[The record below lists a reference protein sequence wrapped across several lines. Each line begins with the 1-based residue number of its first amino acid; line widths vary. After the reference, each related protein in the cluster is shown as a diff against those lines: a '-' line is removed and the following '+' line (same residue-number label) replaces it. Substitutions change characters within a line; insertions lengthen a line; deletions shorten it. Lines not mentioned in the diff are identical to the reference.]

1 MFTVYP
7 TKLQLRVFESFWKEL
22 IITLGNFRKA
32 NNIAVIFSIIN
43 FYDVIKGMLNE
54 KADLSNNNQH

>member
-22 IITLGNFRKA
+22 IITLANLRKA
-32 NNIAVIFSIIN
+32 NNIAVIFPIIN

>member
-22 IITLGNFRKA
+22 IITLANLRKA